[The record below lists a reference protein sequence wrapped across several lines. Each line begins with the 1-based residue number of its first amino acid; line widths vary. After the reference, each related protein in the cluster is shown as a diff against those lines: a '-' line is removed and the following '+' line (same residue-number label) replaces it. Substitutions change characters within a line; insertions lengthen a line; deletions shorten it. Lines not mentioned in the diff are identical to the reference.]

1 MPENNST
8 QDMSAPISVEDDR
21 TGMHPVVLR
30 RAFTDHVQFS
40 RSRDL
45 DGATPFDRYMALAY
59 SVRDRLVQRWAKTQ
73 RTYYERDVK
82 RAYYLS
88 AEFLL
93 GRALVSNLQALGIY
107 DDYRE
112 VLGEMGIDL
121 DELVER
127 EPDAGLGNGG
137 LGRLAA
143 CLLESLATLGYPGSG
158 YGIRY
163 EFGIFEQVIRNGHQ
177 VERAD
182 EWLRFGNPW
191 EIARPEYTVP
201 VQFGGHTE
209 QISDGHGGFRVIWSG
224 ADKVLGVPY
233 DTPIAGYRSTPST
246 RSDSGRPGRPK
257 SSISASSTTAIT
269 CGRCRPRTTPRS
281 FPRFCIPTTTSRPAA
296 SSAFDKNT
304 SSSPARCTTSSRASS
319 GPMSRLPASPRRWPS
334 SSMIPIRPSPS
345 PSSCGSSSICTA
357 CSGMKRGGRR

>member
-1 MPENNST
+1 MPETTPPQLTSPT
-8 QDMSAPISVEDDR
+8 VSVEDDR

-73 RTYYERDVK
+73 RTYYEKDVK

-107 DDYRE
+107 EDYRA

-143 CLLESLATLGYPGSG
+143 CLLSPSRRLAIRAAATESATSSASSNRSFATARRLNAPTNGFGSATLGKSHD
-158 YGIRY
+158 
-163 EFGIFEQVIRNGHQ
+163 Q
-177 VERAD
+177 
-182 EWLRFGNPW
+182 
-191 EIARPEYTVP
+191 
-201 VQFGGHTE
+201 
-209 QISDGHGGFRVIWSG
+209 
-224 ADKVLGVPY
+224 
-233 DTPIAGYRSTPST
+233 ST
-246 RSDSGRPGRPK
+246 RSPFSLVGTPSLFQTVTAG
-257 SSISASSTTAIT
+257 SA
-269 CGRCRPRTTPRS
+269 
-281 FPRFCIPTTTSRPAA
+281 
-296 SSAFDKNT
+296 
-304 SSSPARCTTSSRASS
+304 
-319 GPMSRLPASPRRWPS
+319 
-334 SSMIPIRPSPS
+334 
-345 PSSCGSSSICTA
+345 
-357 CSGMKRGGRR
+357 